1 MVIRLALRLV
11 VLAVI
16 IGMVAEIVPGIDI
29 NGGFLSLLWIAVL
42 FSVVNLILGPLF
54 RLISLPIIVVTLGI
68 FLLVVNAGL
77 LAITAW
83 LSSDLNVATFWDA
96 LLGGFLI
103 AVFSWL
109 AELVLPLRRSA

>member
-11 VLAVI
+11 ILAVI
-16 IGMVAEIVPGIDI
+16 IGVVAEIVPGMDV

-54 RLISLPIIVVTLGI
+54 RLISLPLIVITLGI

-83 LSSDLNVATFWDA
+83 LSSDLDIANFWDA
-96 LLGGFLI
+96 LLGGVLI
-103 AVFSWL
+103 ALFSWL
-109 AELVLPLRRSA
+109 AELVLPLRRSN